1 MEERQRKFK
10 KQKGLPEKEPKK
22 RNPYRR
28 GAKAYLASF
37 DVGEKREYKETFCW
51 ENLRS
56 IASRMKSDFGCK
68 FTFCKDG
75 VTKYIT
81 RLI

>member
-1 MEERQRKFK
+1 MIKRWWWLTLEERQRKFK

-37 DVGEKREYKETFCW
+37 MSERRENTRRLFVGKTYDLLPRT
-51 ENLRS
+51 
-56 IASRMKSDFGCK
+56 
-68 FTFCKDG
+68 
-75 VTKYIT
+75 
-81 RLI
+81 